1 MVSQSEG
8 NERET
13 WSDPREYA
21 EAFYDHLADLRSQKQ
36 KLDDAVSYLK
46 NAKKKLEESNKALL
60 QEKEQLEKSI
70 AELKEIIQDVD
81 DVPWSFTIVFDES
94 KAQHHGYDINEL
106 YDCVDENV
114 QRYGLT
120 RLAQGTWKANEQD
133 RVESQ
138 CLAVSLLSK
147 QDWVMQNIA
156 SFTVHEN
163 GTTAIDYLEIIKEQ
177 FPQRVYD

>member
-13 WSDPREYA
+13 WRDPREYA
-21 EAFYDHLADLRSQKQ
+21 DAFYDHIADLSSQKQ
-36 KLDDAVSYLK
+36 KLDNDVSCLK
-46 NAKKKLEESNKALL
+46 NAKKKLEESNKALR

-70 AELKEIIQDVD
+70 AELKKTIQDVD

-106 YDCVDENV
+106 YDCVDESV

-156 SFTVHEN
+156 SFTVREN
-163 GTTAIDYLEIIKEQ
+163 GTAAIDYIEILKEHL
-177 FPQRVYD
+177 PKRVYD

>member
-13 WSDPREYA
+13 WSDPREYV
-21 EAFYDHLADLRSQKQ
+21 EAFQDHIADLRSQKQ
-36 KLDDAVSYLK
+36 KLDNAVSYLK
-46 NAKKKLEESNKALL
+46 NVKRGLEESNKALL

-70 AELKEIIQDVD
+70 AELKETIQDVD

-106 YDCVDENV
+106 YDCVDKNV